1 LQRRS
6 PTDSC
11 FEKDTVIEEAR
22 VERKSGGI
30 SIYERR
36 PATIRRIRPAERS
49 SRAASE
55 KVKLAAGP
63 TLYLYLL

>member
-6 PTDSC
+6 PTDCC
-11 FEKDTVIEEAR
+11 FEKDTVIEEGR

-36 PATIRRIRPAERS
+36 PATIRRIRPAERP

-55 KVKLAAGP
+55 KMKLAAGP

>member
-6 PTDSC
+6 PTDCC

-22 VERKSGGI
+22 VERKSDGI
-30 SIYERR
+30 SIYERM
-36 PATIRRIRPAERS
+36 PATIRRIRLADRS

-55 KVKLAAGP
+55 KVKLAADP